1 MGTGLEK
8 LRGEAQK
15 EWTVLDVG
23 AEKNRLPVSLRDL
36 DVSIGKEKVP
46 ISETEKLGKLVC
58 VG

>member
-1 MGTGLEK
+1 MGTGLGK

-23 AEKNRLPVSLRDL
+23 AEENRLPLSPRDL

-46 ISETEKLGKLVC
+46 ISKTAKLGKLVC